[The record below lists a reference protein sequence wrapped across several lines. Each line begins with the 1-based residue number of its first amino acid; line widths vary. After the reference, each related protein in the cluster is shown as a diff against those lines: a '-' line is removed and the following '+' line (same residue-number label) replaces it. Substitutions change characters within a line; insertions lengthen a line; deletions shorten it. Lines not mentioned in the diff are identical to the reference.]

1 MNIPNP
7 RRRGAI
13 ALASITLATA
23 LVGGV
28 LTAQAHD
35 AGGTGHLTGAQR
47 TVIEEATRQYR
58 DVDRAIAA
66 GYQPTDECS
75 ELPGVGGMG
84 YHFLNPAFAFDARID
99 PTQPEVLLYRK
110 DANGRFVLAGAE
122 WFMADG
128 DQDLST
134 DPDRPTLFGH
144 PFDGPMP
151 GHDANMPAHYDLHV
165 WTELK
170 NPTGEFN
177 AWNPR
182 LTCPAA

>member
-1 MNIPNP
+1 MHISRPH
-7 RRRGAI
+7 RRGAI

-28 LTAQAHD
+28 ITAQAHD
-35 AGGTGHLTGAQR
+35 SGSGHLTGPQR
-47 TVIEEATRQYR
+47 TVVEEATRQFR

-66 GYQPTDECS
+66 GYLPTDECS
-75 ELPGVGGMG
+75 ELAGVGAMG
-84 YHFLNPAFAFDARID
+84 YHFLNPALASDARID

-110 DANGRFVLAGAE
+110 DSAGRFVLAGAE

-134 DPDRPTLFGH
+134 DSDRPTLFGH

-151 GHDANMPAHYDLHV
+151 GHDASMPAHYDLHV
-165 WTELK
+165 WTEFK
-170 NPTGEFN
+170 NPTGELS

-182 LTCPAA
+182 LTCPNP